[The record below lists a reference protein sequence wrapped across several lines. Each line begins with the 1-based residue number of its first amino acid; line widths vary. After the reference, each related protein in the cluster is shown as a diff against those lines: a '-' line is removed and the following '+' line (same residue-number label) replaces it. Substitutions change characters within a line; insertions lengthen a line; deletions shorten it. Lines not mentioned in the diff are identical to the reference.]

1 MDTDQVQGPDELH
14 RTVVPEDRDD
24 ERQQEYAEELTD
36 GVDWYDTPIG
46 GDEDLYGDIDVSE
59 YLGPAAEQLFEDTFY
74 DVEGLDDGLYVA
86 ADEDEGVAITYAVST
101 DEDAGEYPEVTV
113 KVHDMPDGLFGFT
126 DPSKSSD
133 MQDVHINS
141 NLYETD
147 QDTVEHEKEHVRNPG
162 KDELQIRYL
171 NGDLDPQFTASL
183 AHTRH
188 DSPHASM
195 AYDAPAAP
203 EPGQYGSC

>member
-1 MDTDQVQGPDELH
+1 MDTGTGQEPAELRRAVVDEYGETTVQEAYDAPDTDDDGWH
-14 RTVVPEDRDD
+14 DRAIGEDD
-24 ERQQEYAEELTD
+24 E
-36 GVDWYDTPIG
+36 
-46 GDEDLYGDIDVSE
+46 LYGDIDVSE
-59 YLGPAAEQLFEDTFY
+59 YLDPEAGELFEDTFY

-86 ADEDEGVAITYAVST
+86 ADADEGVAITYEVAT
-101 DEDAGEYPEVTV
+101 DEDAGQYPEVTV

-126 DPSKSSD
+126 DPTKSSD

-188 DSPHASM
+188 DNPRASM

-203 EPGQYGSC
+203 EPGQYGGC

>member
-1 MDTDQVQGPDELH
+1 MDTGPGQGTDGLRREVVEEYGEPSVQETYDVLDEGDEGWHDQPIGE
-14 RTVVPEDRDD
+14 DD
-24 ERQQEYAEELTD
+24 E
-36 GVDWYDTPIG
+36 
-46 GDEDLYGDIDVSE
+46 LYGDIDAAE
-59 YLGPAAEQLFEDTFY
+59 YLDPAAEELFEDTFY

-86 ADEDEGVAITYAVST
+86 ADAEEGVAITYEVAT
-101 DEDAGEYPEVTV
+101 DEDAGEYPEITV
-113 KVHDMPDGLFGFT
+113 KVHDMPDSLFGFT

-133 MQDVHINS
+133 VQDVHINS

-188 DSPHASM
+188 DNPRASM
-195 AYDAPAAP
+195 AYDAPAGP
-203 EPGQYGSC
+203 DPGQYGSC